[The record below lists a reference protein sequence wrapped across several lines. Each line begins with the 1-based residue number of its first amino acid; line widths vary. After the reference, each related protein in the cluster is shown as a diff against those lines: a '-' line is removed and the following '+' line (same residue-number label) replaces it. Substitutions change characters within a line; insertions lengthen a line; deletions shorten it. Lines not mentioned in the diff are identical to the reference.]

1 MPSGSKAFR
10 LKLWSHS
17 QICSVSSRARNSH
30 FKRARHSFASP
41 ANQPSPSACLHH
53 GPAMV
58 STGLE
63 VQPTPHTST
72 PALHLHWHPLSHHPL
87 PAKAGAREPAGAPSQ
102 GGLRGAAK
110 PSDGSKPPEP
120 VGWGC
125 RQMPGT
131 ARGLQRRCSHQS
143 TLQGGAAPAQSGRWG
158 REAIWDQFADRK
170 RLNLPNKRYQ
180 LSPATCSQTLN
191 CSGEG
196 SASLL
201 SGYFHFSSFQPCLGA
216 RLLGGRQRT
225 GVTQRTGP
233 VTSAAPTL
241 GDLGPWA
248 SSPPCLSPPQSGG
261 NTFLLFLKKKN
272 SPQLLRRTNHSR
284 ELQYPALQQ
293 LSSSHLL
300 WERKKKKQP
309 KPTLKKPERS
319 NIYRKGFT
327 KQTSTP
333 CTHCGIFPQASGGG
347 LWQE

>member
-30 FKRARHSFASP
+30 FKRAKRSFASP
-41 ANQPSPSACLHH
+41 ANEPSPSACLHQ
-53 GPAMV
+53 GPAVV

-72 PALHLHWHPLSHHPL
+72 PALRLHWHPLSHHPL
-87 PAKAGAREPAGAPSQ
+87 PANHGSLQGHPAWWGGGGAP
-102 GGLRGAAK
+102 RGCKAPAE
-110 PSDGSKPPEP
+110 PNDGSKPPQP
-120 VGWGC
+120 IGRGC

-143 TLQGGAAPAQSGRWG
+143 VPLQGGAAPAQPRAGVG
-158 REAIWDQFADRK
+158 DEEAIWDQFADRK
-170 RLNLPNKRYQ
+170 RLNLSNKRYR

-233 VTSAAPTL
+233 VTGAAPTL
-241 GDLGPWA
+241 GDLGLWA

-261 NTFLLFLKKKN
+261 NASLLF
-272 SPQLLRRTNHSR
+272 
-284 ELQYPALQQ
+284 
-293 LSSSHLL
+293 
-300 WERKKKKQP
+300 
-309 KPTLKKPERS
+309 
-319 NIYRKGFT
+319 F
-327 KQTSTP
+327 
-333 CTHCGIFPQASGGG
+333 
-347 LWQE
+347 